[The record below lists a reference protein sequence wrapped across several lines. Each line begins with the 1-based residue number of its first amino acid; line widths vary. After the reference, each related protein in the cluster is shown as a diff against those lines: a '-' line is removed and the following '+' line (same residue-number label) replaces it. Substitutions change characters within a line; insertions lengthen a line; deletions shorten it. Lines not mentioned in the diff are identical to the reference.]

1 MAITVLIELESK
13 MTRTV
18 PYNMVYLHLFKN
30 RELFRFYMKYTNMF
44 KQLFKPELRK
54 KKAILPFPEVLIQL
68 SLKSDCLYYMYVL
81 VKQSACAQYQII
93 SNELTS
99 KLLMLGN
106 CFVLLHLIK
115 YR

>member
-44 KQLFKPELRK
+44 KQLFIPELRK
-54 KKAILPFPEVLIQL
+54 KKAILPFPIQL
-68 SLKSDCLYYMYVL
+68 SLKSDRLYYV
-81 VKQSACAQYQII
+81 QY
-93 SNELTS
+93 
-99 KLLMLGN
+99 
-106 CFVLLHLIK
+106 
-115 YR
+115 